1 MIANDFRRVFFKSA
15 WFRCFVG
22 VLIFAGVAAESSAH
36 NAGNSYLYLQ
46 IYPETISGRFEIAL
60 SDFNSALSF
69 SGTEFEITA
78 DNLDQR
84 IGFLQGYFLEHVSIS
99 DDRGPLAIEFK
110 THDLLNTEGGYVLM
124 PFDLGG
130 LGQVPDSLTIDYSV
144 LFDENP
150 EHHGFLLVEHNW
162 ATGTFANENRVSL
175 VFGPGSRNQVFDL
188 TSSGRLRGFMALV
201 HLGAEHM
208 VLGLDHVFFLV
219 ALLLTVALRRE
230 KGGWQ
235 PLETLRPALW
245 NILTIVTAFAAAHAV
260 ALTLAALGLLR
271 LPEAL
276 VETMIAA
283 STTLAALNILFP
295 LFRGRI
301 WWIVFGLSLFHGMGF
316 AGGLMDL
323 GVLDE
328 HLGLSVVAFNLGIE
342 IGQLLIVA
350 VLFPLA
356 FAVRRLRLYRTVFLK
371 VSAVGLILVSGVW
384 VVERAFGVDIP
395 MRELLPVGVQ
405 KVLP

>member
-1 MIANDFRRVFFKSA
+1 MKVSGFHWDFLKTA

-22 VLIFAGVAAESSAH
+22 VLVVVGAAVESSAH

-46 IYPETISGRFEIAL
+46 IYPENISGRFEIAL
-60 SDFNSALSF
+60 SDLNPALGL
-69 SGTEFEITA
+69 SGTDLEITA

-84 IGFLQGYFLEHVSIS
+84 ISFLQGYFLEHVSIS
-99 DDRGPLAIEFK
+99 GEQGPLTIEFK
-110 THDLLNTEGGYVLM
+110 AHDLLNAEGGYVLM

-130 LGQVPDSLTIDYSV
+130 LDRVPGTLTIDYSV

-150 EHHGFLLVEHNW
+150 EHRGFLLVEHNW

-175 VFGPGSRNQVFDL
+175 VFGPGSRQQVFDL

-219 ALLLTVALRRE
+219 ALLLTVALRRVNTV
-230 KGGWQ
+230 WQ
-235 PLETLRPALW
+235 PLETLRPAFW
-245 NILTIVTAFAAAHAV
+245 NVLTIVTAFAAAHAV

-342 IGQLLIVA
+342 FGQVLIVA
-350 VLFPLA
+350 VLFPLV
-356 FAVRRLRLYRTVFLK
+356 FAVRKLKLYRTVFLK
-371 VSAVGLILVSGVW
+371 VTAVGLILVSGVW
-384 VVERAFGVDIP
+384 VVERAFGIDIP
-395 MRELLPVGVQ
+395 MRELLPAGVQ